1 MAKSFYTSGI
11 GNQQTLTN
19 SQDEKIPIYNTLA
32 DVQTD
37 LSNLKEGQI
46 IVIKN
51 SMIGKVKTINNVKQI
66 MPIIN
71 EVTVVDSITDGNMN
85 AVTSNAV
92 YDKIASL
99 DVSSVGGSGKYIS
112 AISETDGKISAT
124 ETTMDTTPTT
134 SSTNA
139 ITSGG
144 VKTAIDNEAT
154 ARGTAITNAINALDV
169 ASVGGSG
176 KYISAISEADGKIS
190 ATETTMDTAP
200 TQNSTKA
207 VTSGGVKTAIDNEA
221 TARNTAI
228 INAINALDANT
239 IGTGG
244 DSCYLTSISETN
256 GVIGGTYEKFDQT
269 PTANSR
275 KGVESGGVKTYVD
288 NQISTAITQVLNAS
302 Y

>member
-1 MAKSFYTSGI
+1 MAFEYELNNSSFTAE
-11 GNQQTLTN
+11 QW
-19 SQDEKIPIYNTLA
+19 A
-32 DVQTD
+32 
-37 LSNLKEGQI
+37 
-46 IVIKN
+46 
-51 SMIGKVKTINNVKQI
+51 TINSGLTQSSVTQDIENA
-66 MPIIN
+66 IN
-71 EVTVVDSITDGNMN
+71 
-85 AVTSNAV
+85 A
-92 YDKIASL
+92 L
-99 DVSSVGGSGKYIS
+99 DVASVGGAGKYIS
-112 AISETDGKISAT
+112 EISEADGKISAT
-124 ETTMDTTPTT
+124 ETTMDTAPTAN
-134 SSTNA
+134 STNA
-139 ITSGG
+139 VTSGG

-169 ASVGGSG
+169 SSVGGAG

-200 TQNSTKA
+200 TANSTNA
-207 VTSGGVKTAIDNEA
+207 VTSGGVKTAIDN
-221 TARNTAI
+221 
-228 INAINALDANT
+228 AINALDAQQ

-244 DSCYLTSISETN
+244 ESCYLTSISETN